1 MLTGSIFRGDGR
13 ATAAQHRPHTPTQAN
28 DCAARLLRFRD
39 GPMTQNYNWTYIS
52 DDDGTSQKGFV
63 TDASWCDAVENW
75 EDGLRVVC
83 LKSIWCPLLKVLVR
97 IDSSHSSSFAIK
109 GLLQLRN
116 ISLLHFQHCIKSS
129 LALARIG
136 IVLHL
141 QQLLRNNLP

>member
-13 ATAAQHRPHTPTQAN
+13 ATAAQHRPHTSTQAN

-75 EDGLRVVC
+75 EAAAELV
-83 LKSIWCPLLKVLVR
+83 KVLR
-97 IDSSHSSSFAIK
+97 IDPGRQWI
-109 GLLQLRN
+109 
-116 ISLLHFQHCIKSS
+116 
-129 LALARIG
+129 LALF
-136 IVLHL
+136 LC
-141 QQLLRNNLP
+141 QQLQECLAQRI